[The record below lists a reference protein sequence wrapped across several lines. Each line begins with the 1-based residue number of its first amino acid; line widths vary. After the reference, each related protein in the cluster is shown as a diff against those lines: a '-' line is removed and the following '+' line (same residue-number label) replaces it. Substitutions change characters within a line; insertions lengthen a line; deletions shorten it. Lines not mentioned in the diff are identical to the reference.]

1 MMEITWWK
9 KGPKNSGMGK
19 PPPHFRAMPE
29 LKPSFLDDVFPYFLL
44 TSTDFLLTSIDFLV
58 NSTSIVLTSMAFF
71 EVGAHLFFLKKK
83 WRFFHRKRW
92 HFKWITD
99 VGENIGERKGD
110 ILGELLE
117 IVTFLSPFLTPFS
130 VKFFSPNKVTISSPK
145 MVSFLVSHKNWWIFW
160 WRKRWFSKWIADRE
174 KFFLSEKMSVREL
187 RIHL

>member
-1 MMEITWWK
+1 MHSDGIDCVNKNVYNPPSSLLQTTPEQMDTFQDFVSQWK
-9 KGPKNSGMGK
+9 MHCCCWTQRMINEYFEGGI
-19 PPPHFRAMPE
+19 F
-29 LKPSFLDDVFPYFLL
+29 FP
-44 TSTDFLLTSIDFLV
+44 LV
-58 NSTSIVLTSMAFF
+58 R

-83 WRFFHRKRW
+83 WRFFHRKWW

-130 VKFFSPNKVTISSPK
+130 VKIFSPNKVTISSPK

-174 KFFLSEKMSVREL
+174 KYF
-187 RIHL
+187 

>member
-1 MMEITWWK
+1 MVCMINLK
-9 KGPKNSGMGK
+9 RRCHRHRKNKQTGEEGRLSKCNGL
-19 PPPHFRAMPE
+19 PNF
-29 LKPSFLDDVFPYFLL
+29 
-44 TSTDFLLTSIDFLV
+44 TIDFHH
-58 NSTSIVLTSMAFF
+58 S

-83 WRFFHRKRW
+83 WRFFHRKWW

-174 KFFLSEKMSVREL
+174 KFF
-187 RIHL
+187 

>member
-1 MMEITWWK
+1 
-9 KGPKNSGMGK
+9 MGQIGHSSPQQWSEEFTAAYMGL
-19 PPPHFRAMPE
+19 PPPTRWSVQRANGKYKDH
-29 LKPSFLDDVFPYFLL
+29 LVGQL
-44 TSTDFLLTSIDFLV
+44 TITTW
-58 NSTSIVLTSMAFF
+58 AFILGKNMDT

-83 WRFFHRKRW
+83 WRFFHRKWW

-130 VKFFSPNKVTISSPK
+130 VKIFSPNKVTISSPK

-174 KFFLSEKMSVREL
+174 KFF
-187 RIHL
+187 